1 MAKSIT
7 FSTHVLDTST
17 GAPAPGV
24 GVELTPAGS
33 GSGLRGTTDAD
44 GRLRFSEE
52 LSTGEYELSFELD
65 GHFDGRPHLSD
76 RVRLHLRLHEPRH
89 YHVPL
94 LVSPFGVAS
103 YRGS

>member
-1 MAKSIT
+1 MTKSIT

-17 GAPAPGV
+17 GQPASGV
-24 GVELTPAGS
+24 PIALTPAGEGAQLS
-33 GSGLRGTTDAD
+33 GRTDAD
-44 GRLRFSEE
+44 GRLRFPDPVAP
-52 LSTGEYELSFELD
+52 GEYELTFELA
-65 GHFDGRPHLSD
+65 GHFGAQPHLSD
-76 RVRLHLRLHEPRH
+76 RLRLHVRLEEPRH